1 MAIGIWVNIGSG
13 HGLIP
18 DGTQILPELILI
30 SEVMWH
36 PPASVYTANAQ
47 ATVLYNQ
54 FKNWTF
60 EITATYPMGKW
71 INEASRLVDIITDA
85 TIVIPCK
92 NCKG

>member
-1 MAIGIWVNIGSG
+1 MAIGIWVNIDSG

-18 DGTQILPELILI
+18 DGTQILPELMLI

-54 FKNWTF
+54 FKN
-60 EITATYPMGKW
+60 
-71 INEASRLVDIITDA
+71 
-85 TIVIPCK
+85 
-92 NCKG
+92 